1 MEMFWLLTG
10 LKRGREILE
19 KQRCGLY
26 RGFVRLM
33 MLLVLSGVCMAGCVA
48 VSVECVQAAA
58 YVEQSR
64 TSVSV
69 TSKKTGWQKIKGD
82 YYFYNSKGRLI
93 CGSFKYKGYYY
104 YSTAN
109 GKRFT
114 GWLKRSGKKYY
125 YNRKNGAMFRNR
137 WATGDKYT
145 YYFDDTGAAIAG
157 RWFAENGKK
166 YYFLSN
172 STMAKGWQKIGKYY
186 YYFSKKT
193 GVLVTDRWVGKYY
206 VNSKGRRVSAANAKP
221 VISQDGDNYTYK
233 SGTLNISLSRES
245 VHGIFYW
252 VAHIKTASGN
262 QLKSALS
269 YGTYGGERQ
278 TTSSAVSSNGG
289 VIGVNGSAF
298 DYGSGK
304 PSPLGMCIKNGTLYG
319 DYMTSYSVMAVKKD
333 GTIYTPKQG
342 LMGKDLLAAGV
353 KDTYNFG
360 PVLIQDGEAQLPWA
374 ETEKYYPR
382 TAVGMVKPNEYV
394 LLVTD
399 TGNYS
404 GLNHWDM
411 VNIFKSYGCTYA
423 YNLDGGGSATLYFNG
438 KVMNKL
444 IGGVQRPCADFLYF
458 TR

>member
-1 MEMFWLLTG
+1 MGISDIMERQMKDM
-10 LKRGREILE
+10 KRKLPFR
-19 KQRCGLY
+19 K
-26 RGFVRLM
+26 
-33 MLLVLSGVCMAGCVA
+33 VA
-48 VSVECVQAAA
+48 VFLILALFLTAGISMRAVTVNAAT
-58 YVEQSR
+58 YVKQDR
-64 TSVSV
+64 TSVSI
-69 TSKKTGWQKIKGD
+69 TSKKTGWQKINGD

-104 YSTAN
+104 YSIAN

-114 GWLKRSGKKYY
+114 GWMKRSGNKYY

-145 YYFDDTGAAIAG
+145 YYFNESGVAIA
-157 RWFAENGKK
+157 RQWLTQNGKK

-193 GVLVTDRWVGKYY
+193 GVMAKNTWIGKYY
-206 VNSKGRRVSAANAKP
+206 VNSKGQRVKSSDTKP
-221 VISQDGDNYTYK
+221 TNTKPTVTQSGNTYEYK
-233 SGTLNISLSRES
+233 SSTLNIKLERKS
-245 VHGIFYW
+245 VHGISYW
-252 VAHIKTASGN
+252 AAHIKTSSAK

-269 YGTYGGERQ
+269 NGTYGGSRQ
-278 TTSSAVSSNGG
+278 TTSDAVSSNGG
-289 VIGVNGSAF
+289 IIGVNGSAF
-298 DYGSGK
+298 DYGTGK
-304 PSPLGMCIKNGTLYG
+304 PSPLGMCIKNGIIYG

-333 GTIYTPKQG
+333 GTIYTPAQG
-342 LMGKDLLAAGV
+342 LMGKNLLAAGV

-360 PVLIQDGEAQLPWA
+360 PVLIKDGEAQLPWA

-382 TAVGMVKPNEYV
+382 TAVGMVKPNDYV

-399 TGNYS
+399 TGSYN

-411 VNIFKSYGCTYA
+411 VDIFKSYGCTYA

-444 IGGVQRPCADFLYF
+444 IGNTQRPCADFLYF

>member
-1 MEMFWLLTG
+1 M
-10 LKRGREILE
+10 KRKLRFR
-19 KQRCGLY
+19 K
-26 RGFVRLM
+26 FV
-33 MLLVLSGVCMAGCVA
+33 MLLIMVLFIAAGGTIHT
-48 VSVECVQAAA
+48 VSVQAAT
-58 YVEQSR
+58 YVKQQS
-64 TSVSV
+64 TSVSI
-69 TSKKTGWQKIKGD
+69 TSKKTGWQKINGA
-82 YYFYNSKGRLI
+82 YYFYNSKGRMI

-104 YSTAN
+104 YCTAN

-114 GWLKRSGKKYY
+114 GWMKRSGKKYY

-145 YYFDDTGAAIAG
+145 YYFDKSGVAIASQ
-157 RWFAENGKK
+157 WLTQNGKK

-172 STMAKGWQKIGKYY
+172 STMAKGWKKIGKYY

-193 GVLVTDRWVGKYY
+193 GVLATDTQVGKYY
-206 VNSKGRRVSAANAKP
+206 VNSKGQRVQSSNTKP
-221 VISQDGDNYTYK
+221 TISQNGDTYTYK
-233 SGTLNISLSRES
+233 SSTLTIKLSRKA
-245 VHGIFYW
+245 VHGISYW
-252 VAHIKTASGN
+252 VAHIKTASAK

-269 YGTYGGERQ
+269 NGSYGGARQ
-278 TTSSAVSSNGG
+278 TTSDAVASNGG

-298 DYGSGK
+298 DYATGK
-304 PSPLGMCIKNGTLYG
+304 PSPLGMCIKNGILYG
-319 DYMTSYSVMAVKKD
+319 DYMTSYSVMAVKNN
-333 GTIYTPKQG
+333 GTIYTPAQG

-360 PVLIQDGEAQLPWA
+360 PILIQNGEAQLPWA

-382 TAVGMVKPNEYV
+382 TAVGMVKPNDYV

-399 TGNYS
+399 TGSYN

-444 IGGVQRPCADFLYF
+444 IGNTQRPCADFLYF